1 MTLPLE
7 DPVLYG
13 LHVLR
18 KGGTEIPYG
27 QTNVTASKTHTDHYK
42 LYIEYEQNTIIIL
55 ENKQK
60 QENPGGDSKVGGR
73 N

>member
-7 DPVLYG
+7 DPVLCG

-18 KGGTEIPYG
+18 KGGTEILYG
-27 QTNVTASKTHTDHYK
+27 QTNSTGSKTPTDHYK
-42 LYIEYEQNTIIIL
+42 LQIKYKQNTITIL

-60 QENPGGDSKVGGR
+60 QENPGGDSKLGGR